1 MSEDKVHDLFPASC
15 RLAIGSTDVKGT
27 NTIEQWKATLDRYA
41 KSSFG
46 LYAKVIQAMK
56 IDEEFVT
63 YYKPSADERASANE
77 DKFAEKILT
86 CTVESRMKLVEDFK
100 MIRPKMTSYVMQS
113 ITEAGEKTLKERYRL
128 EWQKAINEDDVTGMI
143 ELIIKCH
150 TTSGKASS
158 YADKRRAEEKYRNHL
173 YIEGT
178 TIAAYSHQLY
188 LLDREVAQVGGTP
201 LDEKAKVYKVLASL
215 TQHSN
220 ISIKSKVIE
229 YLTSMEKEEFPASR
243 DEVLEELLTIET
255 ITNMCYNG
263 AEGKKKSDLTPSV
276 NATAIEEPDRR
287 VAPVMITLKDG
298 SQGFQ
303 REDGKFD
310 VFQFSSNGK
319 FSGMKTVT
327 GQLQVPNVKREDT
340 KTSIEGSSAT
350 EKHLKTLMKTHQC
363 SRAEALKKIK
373 CYKCQKRGHFAK
385 DCNEDAE
392 DEDDDSDED
401 ISDEEIQK
409 PQAKGKSKKKS
420 HRPYVAHLSYD
431 ADTSEDDENP
441 TEYRAYQA
449 VYRPRSCF
457 DPPAPS
463 QSVKNPV
470 PQRRNKVKYKL

>member
-1 MSEDKVHDLFPASC
+1 MSEDNVHDLFPASC

-46 LYAKVIQAMK
+46 LYAKVIQDMK
-56 IDEEFVT
+56 IDEDFVT
-63 YYKPSADERASANE
+63 YYKPSEEERASANE

-86 CTVESRMKLVEDFK
+86 CTVESRMKLVEDFR

-158 YADKRRAEEKYRNHL
+158 NADKSRAEEKYRNHL

-229 YLTSMEKEEFPASR
+229 YLTSMKKEEFPASR

-263 AEGKKKSDLTPSV
+263 AEGKKKSMLLL
-276 NATAIEEPDRR
+276 
-287 VAPVMITLKDG
+287 LK
-298 SQGFQ
+298 S
-303 REDGKFD
+303 R
-310 VFQFSSNGK
+310 
-319 FSGMKTVT
+319 TVEL
-327 GQLQVPNVKREDT
+327 LQ
-340 KTSIEGSSAT
+340 S
-350 EKHLKTLMKTHQC
+350 
-363 SRAEALKKIK
+363 
-373 CYKCQKRGHFAK
+373 
-385 DCNEDAE
+385 
-392 DEDDDSDED
+392 
-401 ISDEEIQK
+401 
-409 PQAKGKSKKKS
+409 
-420 HRPYVAHLSYD
+420 
-431 ADTSEDDENP
+431 
-441 TEYRAYQA
+441 
-449 VYRPRSCF
+449 
-457 DPPAPS
+457 
-463 QSVKNPV
+463 
-470 PQRRNKVKYKL
+470 